1 MQVSMLTSR
10 LINEVIAKFSDVN
23 SQQSTITPNWDNK
36 SIEGLKS
43 IEQQAEE
50 NFTES
55 VERLAVKQEWVA
67 AVRIDFRKQLKET
80 IETGKDKIVIEFLKQ
95 LDSLFRKKIE
105 VFVNRTL

>member
-23 SQQSTITPNWDNK
+23 SQQNNK

-50 NFTES
+50 NFAES